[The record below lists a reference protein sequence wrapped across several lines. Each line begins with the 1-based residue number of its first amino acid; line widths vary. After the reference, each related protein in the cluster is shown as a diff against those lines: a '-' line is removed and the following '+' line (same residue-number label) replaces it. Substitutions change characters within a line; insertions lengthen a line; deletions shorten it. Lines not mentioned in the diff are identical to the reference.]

1 MNTETL
7 KLGIIDRL
15 MKIQN
20 PAALKRMDEL
30 ITKAEFE
37 ARSDESLKAID
48 KGDFFSIDAF
58 RQENEAWRKENMK

>member
-37 ARSDESLKAID
+37 DIKNS
-48 KGDFFSIDAF
+48 GHYPN
-58 RQENEAWRKENMK
+58 QETPVYLATVLEKFLEK